1 MDLAA
6 EDVIFAAPFPSEH
19 LRRADGRLG
28 LATFPN
34 PSGVPLM
41 EAARRLVEA
50 GADGFGRTSPILFA
64 GTAPLGARVA
74 PPPLP
79 EAAPDPT
86 VLDTLDADAAVV
98 PLDGDPTPARIRVA
112 RLDDGGPFGAPNL
125 LVLLPEQGRPLRA
138 GTRYAAFVRRSLG
151 DEAGAPL
158 GVSAVMAALAA
169 GDPPETLTPA
179 AAEAYRAAVERLATL
194 GVDPEALAGLAVFTT
209 GDPSAPLRGWLEAA
223 RTQDPPALEGPV
235 TLREVFDGFCVYTS
249 TVTFADYQEGRPPF
263 ETEGGAIQLDDA
275 GRPIVQRR
283 ARARLVLTV
292 PRAPMPPG
300 GFPLVVFARTGGGG
314 DRPLVD
320 RGPRR
325 AAGAPD
331 VPGTGPA
338 RELAVMGLAGLSVD
352 GPNGGP
358 LRNPSGGDE
367 QFLVI
372 NVTNPAALRD
382 NLRQSALELA
392 LALDVAA
399 TLSPSA
405 AGCPGLVATSGAAR
419 LDLTRPALMGHSMGA
434 TIAPLALAIEPR
446 FAGAVLAGA
455 GASWIE
461 NIVYKRSPLPVAGVA
476 ELLIGYTA
484 LGRRVSS
491 FDPAVG
497 LVQWA
502 GEAADPPVYG
512 DALRAG
518 ATHVLVF
525 QGIDD
530 SYIPP
535 PVANPLHLTFD
546 AALAAP
552 ALDDDYLAQRGGA
565 PVPLPYQPTDGA
577 PLRLVVPH
585 AEDGIE
591 DGHEVMYQLDGP
603 KLQYRCFLAD
613 VAAGRPPRVVP
624 GDAPGCDAP

>member
-1 MDLAA
+1 
-6 EDVIFAAPFPSEH
+6 
-19 LRRADGRLG
+19 
-28 LATFPN
+28 
-34 PSGVPLM
+34 
-41 EAARRLVEA
+41 VEA
-50 GADGFGRTSPILFA
+50 DADGFGLTSSIVFA

-79 EAAPDPT
+79 EARPDPA
-86 VLDTLDADAAVV
+86 VLAALEADVAVV
-98 PLDGDPTPARIRVA
+98 PLDGDATPARLRVA
-112 RLDDGGPFGAPNL
+112 RIDDGGPFGAPNL
-125 LVLLPEQGRPLRA
+125 LVLLPEQGRPLRPR
-138 GTRYAAFVRRSLG
+138 TRYAAFVRRSLG
-151 DEAGAPL
+151 DGEGATL
-158 GVSAVMAALAA
+158 GVSATMAAIAA
-169 GDPPETLTPA
+169 GDPPASLSPA
-179 AAEAYRAAVERLATL
+179 AAEAYAAAIERLAAL

-209 GDPSAPLRGWLEAA
+209 GDPAAPLRRWLDTA
-223 RTQDPPALEGPV
+223 RARDPPALEAPP
-235 TLREVFDGFCVYTS
+235 TLRAVHDGFCVYTS

-263 ETEGGAIQLDDA
+263 ETEGGAIRLGADGQ
-275 GRPIVQRR
+275 PIVQRR
-283 ARARLVLTV
+283 ARARLVLTL
-292 PRAPMPPG
+292 PRAPMPSG
-300 GFPLVVFARTGGGG
+300 GFPLVVFSRTGGGG

-320 RGPRR
+320 RGRR
-325 AAGAPD
+325 ATAGARD

-338 RELAVMGLAGLSVD
+338 RELAAMGLAALSID

-372 NVTNPAALRD
+372 NVTNPVALRD

-399 TLSPSA
+399 RLSPSA
-405 AGCPGLVATSGAAR
+405 EGCPGLVAAGGAAR
-419 LDLTRPALMGHSMGA
+419 LDLTHPSLMGHSMGA

-446 FAGAVLAGA
+446 FAGAVLSGA

-484 LGRRVSS
+484 IGRRISS

-502 GEAADPPVYG
+502 GEPADPPVYG

-518 ATHVLVF
+518 GAHVLIL
-525 QGIDD
+525 QGIED

-535 PVANPLHLTFD
+535 PVATPLHLTFD

-552 ALDDDYLAQRGGA
+552 ALDDGYLAQRPGA
-565 PVPLPYQPTDGA
+565 LVPLPAEPTGAA
-577 PLRLVVPH
+577 PLRLVAQH

-591 DGHEVMYQLDGP
+591 DGHEVMYQLDAP
-603 KLQYRCFLAD
+603 KRQFRCLLAD
-613 VAAGRPPRVVP
+613 VAAGRAPRVVR
-624 GDAPGCDAP
+624 GDAAGCPAR